1 MGCSLFPG
9 HYLIYSLN
17 NPTRYSPHL
26 TDGEAESRE
35 FHPLT
40 SNYYRGE
47 IRFQPRPSLFCN
59 ISSNLLPGTSSHN
72 SPCTMMPL
80 LLDLSGPYL
89 FKCLSSLHSQ
99 HTPAVNICWGMIGLI
114 SYFIFPQSNALIVLP
129 YDPTWTPS
137 QLQCRGQV
145 QWNRWTSLG
154 HAKMCWSSTMGSE
167 EWRFHLLVPC
177 WCDFLFTA
185 HSHLIVFS

>member
-17 NPTRYSPHL
+17 NPTRYSPRL

-89 FKCLSSLHSQ
+89 LNAFHLCIPNTHLQWISVEAWLDWFRILSSHKAMPSLCCLTSQ
-99 HTPAVNICWGMIGLI
+99 PEDQA
-114 SYFIFPQSNALIVLP
+114 SYSVGVKFNETDERL
-129 YDPTWTPS
+129 
-137 QLQCRGQV
+137 
-145 QWNRWTSLG
+145 
-154 HAKMCWSSTMGSE
+154 
-167 EWRFHLLVPC
+167 
-177 WCDFLFTA
+177 
-185 HSHLIVFS
+185 